1 MGLSARVTAA
11 CADPQ
16 GTVAVRFLPRVF
28 RKRESR
34 PRQTLNRQSRRWAW
48 AVRNRYSVVD
58 VHGRMVD
65 VSLNIKN
72 QQAHRLARELASATG
87 ENLTTAVTV
96 ALQERLERVRRQNDG
111 GLAER
116 LLAIGRDCAAHLREP
131 YRSADHG
138 DLLYDER
145 GLPQ

>member
-1 MGLSARVTAA
+1 
-11 CADPQ
+11 
-16 GTVAVRFLPRVF
+16 
-28 RKRESR
+28 
-34 PRQTLNRQSRRWAW
+34 
-48 AVRNRYSVVD
+48 
-58 VHGRMVD
+58 MVD